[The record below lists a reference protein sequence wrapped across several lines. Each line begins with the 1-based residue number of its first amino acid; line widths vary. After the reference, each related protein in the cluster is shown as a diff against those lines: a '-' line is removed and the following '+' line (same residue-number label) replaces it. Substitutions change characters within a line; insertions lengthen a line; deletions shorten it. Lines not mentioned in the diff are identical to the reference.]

1 MGSNVCRMRVC
12 ICVNE
17 YVVEK
22 HKLVHELNIDVY
34 KVWIRVKWCINVF
47 GPKYDKM
54 GISNQMNVYMYA
66 YVFTKYVKSMT

>member
-1 MGSNVCRMRVC
+1 MGSNVCRMHVC

-34 KVWIRVKWCINVF
+34 KV
-47 GPKYDKM
+47 
-54 GISNQMNVYMYA
+54 
-66 YVFTKYVKSMT
+66 